1 MRPPMGARILVVDD
15 SPTIRQVV
23 ASILASQDYE
33 PVTAED
39 GQDALIKI
47 KSGIEID
54 LVLLD
59 FVMPRMN
66 GYQFCR
72 ELRAN
77 PDRAN
82 TPVVLMSA
90 KGDKIRGQFVQ
101 QTGAIDAITKP
112 FDARGLIAVVEGAL
126 KKHQEGRGPAV
137 PEPNTMPDES
147 TIAEPLSAS
156 QVVASD
162 DPALRRVQTAMVFAA
177 NLVKLVTPELAST
190 SGVSPDTVNKLGEA
204 VKRALTPENM
214 GVLTSLLRTLDFG
227 ENTQE
232 VLAGDVSVI
241 SIAEILQ
248 LLHLQHQTGGL
259 VISNAKSEITLFVR
273 EGNIDFARSRG
284 VRDEF
289 LLGRYLV
296 ESAAITREDLDT
308 VLGQR
313 SGSRRLLGDVLKE
326 LGLVEPEA
334 ITHAITRQ
342 TSELVYEVVRWKTG
356 RFTFTVGIPP
366 EVSTVRLGLS
376 TSALVMEGFRRVDE
390 WRLIEGTFDFEE
402 VIAQDEG
409 AIERH
414 GDESKLT
421 KRELAVLDAIDGQR
435 TVREV
440 VDFMEGSSF
449 EVCKIIYQFLNSRLV
464 RRRSAN

>member
-1 MRPPMGARILVVDD
+1 MGARILVVDD
-15 SPTIRQVV
+15 SPTIRKVV
-23 ASILASQDYE
+23 ASILTSKSYDA
-33 PVTAED
+33 VTAED

-47 KSGIEID
+47 KSGVEFD
-54 LVLLD
+54 LILLD

-72 ELRAN
+72 ELRAH
-77 PDRAN
+77 PERAN
-82 TPVVLMSA
+82 VPVVLMSA

-126 KKHQEGRGPAV
+126 KKHQEGRGPVV
-137 PEPNTMPDES
+137 PEAGAMPDES
-147 TIAEPLSAS
+147 TIAEEAMVPS
-156 QVVASD
+156 QVVPSV
-162 DPALRRVQTAMVFAA
+162 DPGLRRAQTASLFSAA
-177 NLVKLVTPELAST
+177 LVRLVTPELAT
-190 SGVSPDTVNKLGEA
+190 QSGIAPDSVKRLGEA
-204 VKRALTPENM
+204 VARAITPENM
-214 GVLTSLLRTLDFG
+214 GSLTSLLRTLDFG
-227 ENTQE
+227 ENTQD

-259 VISNAKSEITLFVR
+259 VISNNKSEITLFVR

-296 ESAAITREDLDT
+296 ESGSIGREDLDT
-308 VLGQR
+308 VLAER

-334 ITHAITRQ
+334 VTHAITRQ

-402 VIAQDEG
+402 VIARDEG

-421 KRELAVLDAIDGQR
+421 KRELAVLESVDGER

-440 VDFMEGSSF
+440 VEFMEGSSF